1 MDHAYR
7 VRPECHDHITRPPTH
22 YLKKVYFDT
31 VVFSEAQLRHLVNL
45 WGADH
50 VVIGTDYPYDMGYYK
65 PVDFVERARALTRAQ
80 KDQIIG
86 GNAAKLLGLKRRSR

>member
-1 MDHAYR
+1 M
-7 VRPECHDHITRPPTH
+7 
-22 YLKKVYFDT
+22 
-31 VVFSEAQLRHLVNL
+31 NL

-65 PVDFVERARALTRAQ
+65 PVDFVNRREALTRAQ

-86 GNAAKLLGLKRRSR
+86 GNAAKLLGLKRKR